1 MVWRHHVVWFRSN
14 RWWWWWWWCCCCFY
28 SSHVIYR
35 SCMPYLYIDHS
46 IIACIYC
53 KISFINYWRNQM
65 MRIMTKIIVLLWWW
79 WLLMMMEIIVN
90 ILVTSLFFNT
100 IDVFEHNTFSNMYV
114 WNMFLRH
121 IVLTVNFIHHRNV
134 EMLSI
139 GPVAEGIGM

>member
-1 MVWRHHVVWFRSN
+1 
-14 RWWWWWWWCCCCFY
+14 
-28 SSHVIYR
+28 
-35 SCMPYLYIDHS
+35 
-46 IIACIYC
+46 
-53 KISFINYWRNQM
+53 
-65 MRIMTKIIVLLWWW
+65 
-79 WLLMMMEIIVN
+79 MMMEIIVN

-100 IDVFEHNTFSNMYV
+100 IDVFEHTTFSNMYV